1 MDRQKIIPTFINKN
15 SVFISFSDNGRD
27 NEKVGITILAILVL
41 LIRFYVFIKDL
52 IKSCWL
58 DYLLWGI
65 IRFNNRMR

>member
-1 MDRQKIIPTFINKN
+1 MGNFACVMTQA
-15 SVFISFSDNGRD
+15 V
-27 NEKVGITILAILVL
+27 LAILVL